1 MTQVSALKAEDLRPA
16 ALRLLMVED
25 DANDAELLQ
34 SHLASARLGG
44 AEILHARSLA
54 EGLALLQS
62 QDVRITLLDLD
73 LPDSQGLQTLER
85 VRAVAR
91 GPVIVVSGN
100 DHPSL
105 VDEALKR
112 RAYDV
117 IPKDELDAATL
128 RRVLRLAI
136 RHPQAGR
143 EGASEGRYRALLE
156 SSSEALVLLDAKG
169 RIEYASAAMRRVLG
183 FNTAEILGRA
193 GLSFVVP
200 DDRPAV
206 QQAFGALS
214 AQPGSFVTL
223 RVRFLHKN
231 GGQRVLESSLAN
243 RLGDADVAAIVCS
256 YRDVTQEEEHRE
268 RFAATFE
275 NSPVGLAHV
284 DLEGRFRLVNRRLC
298 TMFGYTSE
306 ELIGRPVRGLSHPED
321 SAAADALHRQLR
333 AGVVPQFTTR
343 KRYLRKDGATLW
355 VQLTV
360 SLERDAQGAPKYDIA
375 AFEDV
380 TDAVRAEERLRASE
394 SRLRAIV
401 GTEPECVKLLDA
413 EGTVLEMNPAGLAM
427 IEAESLAAVAGQC
440 VYALVAPAYRQR
452 YKDLT
457 DRVCRG
463 ERGQL
468 EFEIVGLKGTRRWME
483 MHAVPLQDAAT
494 GKTLA
499 LSITRDITARKRAEL
514 GAERVRRMYAALSNA
529 NEAIAKSEDEPSLY
543 RRICELLVEHAGLKL
558 ATVRLVDRNTHWMEL
573 AAHAGGPMSYLEKV
587 RVSIDRAR
595 PESRGPAVT
604 AVLENRTL
612 VHNEFLAEPTLAH
625 WHAPAREAEI
635 AATMCVPLRR
645 GGEVIGVILLYAAET
660 GWFDPELVGLA
671 ERMAQNVSFA
681 LDNLEHE
688 RQRSAA
694 QAAVKESEQRFRSLV
709 ALSSDFYWETD
720 AEHRTTKREGGGRA
734 SAQLTDAGIG
744 KRRWELP
751 ALAPDVAGWR
761 AHKALLDAHQPFQG
775 FEFCRPTPDGGS
787 RDFSISGEPVFDEQ
801 GAFRGYRGVGTDI
814 TVRKS
819 ALRTL
824 ELEHAVNRHLAEAES
839 ALAGVQ
845 AVIRAICELHQ
856 WHHGR
861 FWQVDDEAGL
871 MRFAAHWSREGGGAD
886 AFTSALRDV
895 VFQPGQGI
903 AGRVWQSGEPIWV
916 ADASKDARA
925 AKHTLWRTPLRGT
938 FMFPVKGAGKVLG
951 VITIASEEV
960 RKPDER
966 LLAAAGVI
974 GDQIG
979 QFLLRKRNE
988 ESMRRFRAGMDA
1000 SADMVLLIDHKAMR
1014 YVDVNETA
1022 CRTLGYSREEMLAMG
1037 PHDILPAP
1045 REVLQAE
1052 YAGFVADPSTIHGMN
1067 SFYRRKDGSTIQFE
1081 STRRVLQSEN
1091 GALIVAISRDISK
1104 RLEAER
1110 ALRESEERFR
1120 SLTELSADWYWEQ
1133 DAELRFVGTGGQDK
1147 ARGGITA
1154 AQHDGLRRWE
1164 LPGTEPLEGG
1174 WEAHKAQLEARQP
1187 FRDFMLKRKG
1197 NDGRTHYVSI
1207 SGEPI
1212 LGEDGVFRGYRGI
1225 ARDVT
1230 ETMQATMALRR
1241 FRAALDISMDAI
1253 SLIDA
1258 DTLCII
1264 DINDAALRSLGYERH
1279 ELLGRPVTAVFPDR
1293 SAEDMRAAYDK
1304 LLQDPHGSELLQ
1316 MRHRRKDGSIVP
1328 VEVTRR
1334 VLRTGEGTYIIGIA
1348 RDLTER
1354 LRSEERLRASHER
1367 FEMVSRATNDVVWD
1381 WNLVTNQVWWN
1392 ENFQRLFG
1400 YAPQEVGAY
1409 ADFWI
1414 SRIHPDDAARVKSQV
1429 DTAIR
1434 GGAKAWSGEYRFLC
1448 KDGGYVDVFDRGLLM
1463 QDERGQPVRMI
1474 GAMMDISERKHAE
1487 QHVRV
1492 HAERQAAIARFGQ
1505 FALGRR
1511 VTEELY
1517 AEAARALRCE
1527 GVDAA
1532 CVLEMFTAK
1541 GEYLVRAAQG
1551 EGPHGMLG
1559 VRGPMAA
1566 DSVWPEILRENTPR
1580 IAGRKYLSSRPLDR
1594 PWHAWVRTMGSAMY
1608 VPVRDDASPI
1618 AMLCVY
1624 ALEERAFSTED
1635 LRFAESVGHVLST
1648 ALQRQKAEQRLAHLA
1663 QFDAL
1668 TGLPNRTLLQ
1678 DRLAQTIVQSRRKR
1692 WHAGALFVDLDR
1704 FKLINDTLGHHQ
1716 GDALIRQV
1724 GERLLEC
1731 VRPGDTVGRISGDE
1745 FAIVLADLARPDD
1758 AALVTQKVLDALA
1771 QPFDLG
1777 GNEAYISASIGIAAF
1792 PEDGDDAETLLKN
1805 ADIAMYRAKESARNC
1820 YRFFTTEMNQ
1830 RTVAK
1835 VQLNTD
1841 LRRAIER
1848 EEFTLHYQPKVD
1860 LADSHLRGLEALLRW
1875 DHPQRGVVSPGEF
1888 IPALEDSGLI
1898 LPVGEWVINKA
1909 CAQLRRWRDEGRS
1922 VVPVAVNLSPK
1933 QFRRSDLDRIIRD
1946 LLARH
1951 DVEAGLLEL
1960 EITES
1965 CLMEDPEQAVRVM
1978 HNLRAAGLCISID
1991 DFGTGYSSLSY
2002 LTRLPLSALKI
2013 DRSFV
2018 RDAGASAEAASIVRA
2033 VIDMAQNLRFTV
2045 IAEGVETEQQVA
2057 FLRRHGCNQ
2066 AQGYYFGR
2074 PDCAEVAGA
2083 HLPRA

>member
-1 MTQVSALKAEDLRPA
+1 MKSALKLQADGTNAA
-16 ALRLLMVED
+16 ALRVLMVED
-25 DANDAELLQ
+25 DANDVELLQ
-34 SHLASARLGG
+34 AHLASARPDG
-44 AEILHARSLA
+44 AQVLHARTLA

-62 QDVRITLLDLD
+62 HDVQITLLDLD
-73 LPDSQGLQTLER
+73 LPDSQGLHTLER
-85 VRAVAR
+85 VRAVAN

-100 DHPSL
+100 SHPSL

-117 IPKDELDAATL
+117 IPKDELDAPTL
-128 RRVLRLAI
+128 RRVLRLAT
-136 RHPQAGR
+136 RHQQAGR
-143 EGASEGRYRALLE
+143 EQGASEGRYRALLE

-169 RIEYASAAMRRVLG
+169 RIQYSSAAMRRVLG
-183 FNTAEILGRA
+183 YNSAEILGRA
-193 GLSFVVP
+193 GLGFVQP
-200 DDRPAV
+200 EDREAV
-206 QQAFGALS
+206 QKAFAELN
-214 AQPGSFVTL
+214 AEAGSFVAL
-223 RVRFLHKN
+223 RVRFQHKN
-231 GGQRVLESSLAN
+231 GEMRVLECSLAN
-243 RLGDADVAAIVCS
+243 RLGDPEVAAIVSS

-275 NSPVGLAHV
+275 NAPVGLAHV
-284 DLEGRFRLVNRRLC
+284 DPEGRIELANRRLC
-298 TMFGYTSE
+298 AMLGYARQ
-306 ELIGRPVRGLSHPED
+306 ELVGRTVRELSHPED
-321 SAAADALHRQLR
+321 IDATAELRKQLR
-333 AGVVPQFTTR
+333 AGVIPQFTTR

-360 SLERDAQGAPKYDIA
+360 SLERDAQGRPKYDIA

-380 TDAVRAEERLRASE
+380 SEAVRAES
-394 SRLRAIV
+394 
-401 GTEPECVKLLDA
+401 
-413 EGTVLEMNPAGLAM
+413 
-427 IEAESLAAVAGQC
+427 AV
-440 VYALVAPAYRQR
+440 
-452 YKDLT
+452 
-457 DRVCRG
+457 
-463 ERGQL
+463 
-468 EFEIVGLKGTRRWME
+468 
-483 MHAVPLQDAAT
+483 
-494 GKTLA
+494 
-499 LSITRDITARKRAEL
+499 RD
-514 GAERVRRMYAALSNA
+514 
-529 NEAIAKSEDEPSLY
+529 
-543 RRICELLVEHAGLKL
+543 
-558 ATVRLVDRNTHWMEL
+558 
-573 AAHAGGPMSYLEKV
+573 
-587 RVSIDRAR
+587 
-595 PESRGPAVT
+595 
-604 AVLENRTL
+604 
-612 VHNEFLAEPTLAH
+612 
-625 WHAPAREAEI
+625 
-635 AATMCVPLRR
+635 
-645 GGEVIGVILLYAAET
+645 
-660 GWFDPELVGLA
+660 
-671 ERMAQNVSFA
+671 
-681 LDNLEHE
+681 
-688 RQRSAA
+688 
-694 QAAVKESEQRFRSLV
+694 SEQRFRNLV

-720 AEHRTTKREGGGRA
+720 AEHRISVRDDGGRA
-734 SAQLTDAGIG
+734 SAAPTFPGGAGIG

-751 ALAPDVAGWR
+751 FLAPDMRGWM
-761 AHKALLDAHQPFQG
+761 AHKAVLDAHQPFQD
-775 FEFCRPTPDGGS
+775 FEVCRPTPDGGT
-787 RDFSISGEPVFDEQ
+787 RYFSISGEPVFDAQ
-801 GAFRGYRGVGTDI
+801 GAFKGYRGVGTDI
-814 TVRKS
+814 TLRKS

-845 AVIRAICELHQ
+845 AVIRAICELHK
-856 WHHGR
+856 WDHGR
-861 FWQVDDEAGL
+861 FWQADDEAAVL
-871 MRFAAHWSREGGGAD
+871 RFATFWNEGKD
-886 AFTSALRDV
+886 AESLAPAAMRDV
-895 VFQPGQGI
+895 VFRPGEGI
-903 AGRVWQSGEPIWV
+903 AGRVWQSGEPVWV
-916 ADASKDARA
+916 ADASKDPRT
-925 AKHTLWRTPLRGT
+925 AKHALWRTPLRGT

-951 VITIASEEV
+951 VITIASGEI

-1000 SADMVLLIDHKAMR
+1000 SADMILLVDPRTMR
-1014 YVDVNETA
+1014 YVDVNETV
-1022 CRTLGYSREEMLAMG
+1022 CRTLGYSREEMLSMG
-1037 PHDILPAP
+1037 PQDLLPQS
-1045 REVLQAE
+1045 REELQRT
-1052 YAGFVADPSTIHGMN
+1052 YDGFIADPRTIHGAT
-1067 SFYRRKDGSTIQFE
+1067 STYRCKDGSTIPFE
-1081 STRRVLQSEN
+1081 STRRLVQSED
-1091 GALIVAISRDISK
+1091 GAIIVAVSRAIGK

-1110 ALRESEERFR
+1110 AQRESEARFR

-1133 DAELRFVGTGGQDK
+1133 DAELRFVSTGGLDK

-1197 NDGRTHYVSI
+1197 NDGKLRYVSI

-1212 LGEDGVFRGYRGI
+1212 FGEDGAFRGYRGI

-1230 ETMQATMALRR
+1230 ENIEATMALRR
-1241 FRAALDISMDAI
+1241 FRAALDISADAI
-1253 SLIDA
+1253 SLVDA
-1258 DTLCII
+1258 ESMRII
-1264 DINDAALRSLGYERH
+1264 DINDAALRNLGYQRH
-1279 ELLGRPVTAVFPDR
+1279 ELLGQPVSAVFPDR
-1293 SAEDMRAAYDK
+1293 SSEDMRAAYDR
-1304 LLQDPHGSELLQ
+1304 LLQSPDGAELQQ
-1316 MRHRRKDGSIVP
+1316 MHHRRKDGSIVP

-1354 LRSEERLRASHER
+1354 LRSEERLRSSHER

-1392 ENFQRLFG
+1392 ENFQKLFG
-1400 YAPQEVGAY
+1400 YEPREVGAY
-1409 ADFWI
+1409 AESWF
-1414 SRIHPDDAARVKSQV
+1414 SRIHPEDAARVKSQV
-1429 DTAIR
+1429 DAAIR
-1434 GGAKAWSGEYRFLC
+1434 GGAKAWAGEYRFLC
-1448 KDGGYVDVFDRGLLM
+1448 KDGNYIDVFDRGLLM
-1463 QDERGQPVRMI
+1463 HDERGQPVRMI

-1487 QHVRV
+1487 RHMRV

-1532 CVLEMFTAK
+1532 CVLEMFSEPS
-1541 GEYLVRAAQG
+1541 EYLVRAAQG
-1551 EGPHGMLG
+1551 EGPHAMLG
-1559 VRGPMAA
+1559 MRGPMAA
-1566 DSVWPEILRENTPR
+1566 DSVWPEILRENSAR
-1580 IAGRKYLSSRPLDR
+1580 IAGKKYLSTRPLDR

-1608 VPVRDDASPI
+1608 VPVRDDERPI

-1635 LRFAESVGHVLST
+1635 VRFAEAVGHVLST

-1758 AALVTQKVLDALA
+1758 GALVAQKVLDMLA
-1771 QPFDLG
+1771 RPFDLG
-1777 GNEAYISASIGIAAF
+1777 GNEAYVSASIGIAAF
-1792 PEDGDDAETLLKN
+1792 PEDGEDAETLLKN

-1820 YRFFTTEMNQ
+1820 YRFFTAEMNQ

-1848 EEFTLHYQPKVD
+1848 NEFALHYQPKVD
-1860 LADSHLRGLEALLRW
+1860 LANGRVRGLEALLRW
-1875 DHPQRGVVSPGEF
+1875 NHPQRGLVSPAEF

-1898 LPVGEWVINKA
+1898 LPVGEWVIAEA
-1909 CAQLRRWRDEGRS
+1909 CDQLGRWQLAGLAT
-1922 VVPVAVNLSPK
+1922 VPVAVNLSPK
-1933 QFRRSDLDRIIRD
+1933 QFRRGDLDRIIRQM
-1946 LLARH
+1946 LARTG
-1951 DVEAGLLEL
+1951 VGAERLEL

-1965 CLMEDPEQAVRVM
+1965 CLMEDPEDAVRVM
-1978 HNLRAAGLCISID
+1978 HNLRAAGLRISID

-2002 LTRLPLSALKI
+2002 LTRLPLSAMKI

-2057 FLRRHGCNQ
+2057 FLRKHGCNQ
-2066 AQGYYFGR
+2066 AQGYFFGR
-2074 PDCAEVAGA
+2074 PDCAEAAGA
-2083 HLPRA
+2083 LLERA